1 MKATIRL
8 SVLTVGLLVSA
19 LSVSKTQ
26 AAGVGTGK
34 SFKGPIGLQLYS
46 LRAQFAAD
54 GISATLQ
61 TVKDFGIKRAEL
73 AGTYGKTPKEFKKLL
88 KEYGIKP
95 ISGHFSYELFRDHPE
110 EVVAEAKALGLK
122 YAGVAWVPHDGKFT
136 EADVHATAK
145 VFNHAGEVL
154 AKSGIQFFDH
164 CHGYEFQPYGDG
176 TLLDLLMKE
185 TNPKYVSYQ
194 MDVFW
199 IVFPGQDPVKLLEKY
214 PGRWKLMHLKDLK
227 KGVVGDLSGGTKD
240 LRNDVTIG
248 TGQVNWPAV
257 LAAAKKSGVKE
268 YFIEDESPTSVQ
280 QIPNSLKFLEN
291 VRF

>member
-1 MKATIRL
+1 MKATIRI
-8 SVLTVGLLVSA
+8 SLL
-19 LSVSKTQ
+19 
-26 AAGVGTGK
+26 AAGLILGQSPQPASAAAAGTGK
-34 SFKGPIGLQLYS
+34 SFKGPLGLQLYS
-46 LRAQFAAD
+46 LRAQFAAN
-54 GISATLQ
+54 GVPATLK

-73 AGTYGKTPKEFKKLL
+73 AGTYGKSPAEFRKLL
-88 KEYGIKP
+88 DEYGIKA
-95 ISGHFSYELFRDHPE
+95 ISGHFSYDLFRDHPE
-110 EVVAEAKALGLK
+110 QVVAEAKALGLK
-122 YAGVAWVPHDGKFT
+122 YAGVAWVPHEGKFT

-185 TNPKYVSYQ
+185 TDPKTVSYQ

-199 IVFPGQDPVKLLEKY
+199 VVFPGQDPVKLLEKY
-214 PGRWKLMHLKDLK
+214 PGRWKLMHLKDIK
-227 KGVVGDLSGGTKD
+227 KGLVGDLSGGTKD

-268 YFIEDESPTSVQ
+268 YFIEDESPTSVE
-280 QIPNSLKFLEN
+280 QIPNSLKYLAG